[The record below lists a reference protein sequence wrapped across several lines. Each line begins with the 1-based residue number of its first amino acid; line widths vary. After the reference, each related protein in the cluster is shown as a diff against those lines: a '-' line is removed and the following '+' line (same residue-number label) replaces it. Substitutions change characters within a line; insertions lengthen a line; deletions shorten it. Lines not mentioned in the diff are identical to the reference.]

1 MAHAIEPRIRPF
13 DMSGIERGED
23 GIARYVERP
32 TSLAA
37 MLRSTVERAPDVE
50 ALVEI
55 GGERLT
61 YRELWERAAR
71 VAGGLRAAGVGRGDR
86 VASRLPNGVDWC
98 VAFFGAQLAGAVIV
112 PVNIRFTE
120 PEIDYV
126 IEDSGAARTFMP
138 DEPLPDGEPLVIE
151 DLAPDD
157 LAAIFYTS
165 GTTGFPK
172 GAMTSHANF
181 LANSEN
187 AIRCVDLDRDGG
199 NELATIVNVP
209 LFHVTGC
216 NSQLIVTNE
225 LGGRV
230 FVLTNPMDLEGFLR
244 TASEERVGM
253 LTSVPAIYHALIR
266 HPKFK
271 EADLSA
277 STRLSYGGA
286 PIAAD
291 AVHKIME
298 AFPQARV

>member
-181 LANSEN
+181 LANTEN
-187 AIRCVDLDRDGG
+187 ARRVVGLPDEEGLRS
-199 NELATIVNVP
+199 LVSVP

-216 NSQLIVTNE
+216 NSQLLVSCE
-225 LGGRV
+225 LAGTTV
-230 FVLTNPMDLEGFLR
+230 IMPAFQVQSFLEAIR
-244 TASEERVGM
+244 DERIEL
-253 LTSVPAIYHALIR
+253 LTSVPAIYWLAISQPNFGEFDMSR
-266 HPKFK
+266 VRW
-271 EADLSA
+271 A
-277 STRLSYGGA
+277 TYGGA
-286 PIAAD
+286 P
-291 AVHKIME
+291 
-298 AFPQARV
+298 